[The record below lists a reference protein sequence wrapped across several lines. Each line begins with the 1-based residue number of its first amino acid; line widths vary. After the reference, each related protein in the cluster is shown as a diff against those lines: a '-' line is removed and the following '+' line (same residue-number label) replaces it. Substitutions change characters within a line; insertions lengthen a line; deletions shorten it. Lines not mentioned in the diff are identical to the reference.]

1 MSLLP
6 PPSRLVPDPGLEG
19 SVHLGMPHLVPG
31 GLSETWLLRHL
42 GDAHWQMLARQLGCA
57 PSRITDRAGAR
68 VYAAFRHVA
77 LEGLRLDAARE
88 DGRLEVRSHLWRLS
102 RTQVLSRHA
111 VMLDGASAGTAILVS
126 AFVRREAASNRR
138 ICRVEVPGLADLPD
152 WDGARPA
159 PLALPQVPEAARLP
173 FTPCPAEDFNGAG
186 FLYFSSYVGLAERA
200 LFAHAPALA
209 LGQTTRLRRI
219 AYHGN
224 IDPGDMV
231 EIWTQIADAP
241 QGGRICTTR
250 LVRAADGVAEGAIL
264 AELVALKAPAAP

>member
-6 PPSRLVPDPGLEG
+6 PLSRLVPDPGLEG

-42 GDAHWQMLARQLGCA
+42 GDAHWQMLARQLGCS
-57 PSRITDRAGAR
+57 PSRIADRSGTR
-68 VYAAFRHVA
+68 VYAAFRHVS

-88 DGRLEVRSHLWRLS
+88 DGRLAVRSHLWRLS

-111 VMLDGASAGTAILVS
+111 LMLDGAPAGTATLVS

-138 ICRVEVPGLADLPD
+138 ICRVEVPGLADLPE

-159 PLALPQVPEAARLP
+159 PLAVPQAPGGARLA
-173 FTPCPAEDFNGAG
+173 FTPCPAQDFNGAG

-200 LFAHAPALA
+200 LFSHAPARA
-209 LGQTTRLRRI
+209 TVTRSRHI

-224 IDPGDMV
+224 IDPGDAV
-231 EIWTQIADAP
+231 EILTQLADAP
-241 QGGRICTTR
+241 HGGTVCATR
-250 LVRAADGVAEGAIL
+250 LIRAGDHALL
-264 AELVALKAPAAP
+264 AEMVAVKSPAAP

>member
-6 PPSRLVPDPGLEG
+6 PPARLVLDPGLEG

-42 GDAHWQMLARQLGCA
+42 GDAHWRMLARQLGCA
-57 PSRITDRAGAR
+57 PSRIIDRAGAR
-68 VYAAFRHVA
+68 VYAAFRHVS
-77 LEGLRLDAARE
+77 LEGLRLDAAQE

-111 VMLDGASAGTAILVS
+111 LRLDGAAAGIAILVS

-138 ICRVEVPGLADLPD
+138 ICRVEVPGLADLPE

-159 PLALPQVPEAARLP
+159 PLVLPQAPEAARLT

-200 LFAHAPALA
+200 LFAHAPRLALA
-209 LGQTTRLRRI
+209 HTTRLRRI
-219 AYHGN
+219 AYHCN
-224 IDPGDMV
+224 IDPGDAV
-231 EIWTQIADAP
+231 EIRTHLADAP
-241 QGGRICTTR
+241 QGERTCTTR
-250 LVRAADGVAEGAIL
+250 LVRAADGVLL
-264 AELVALKAPAAP
+264 AEMVALKAPVAP

>member
-6 PPSRLVPDPGLEG
+6 PPSRLVTDPGLEG

-42 GDAHWQMLARQLGCA
+42 GDVHWQMLARQLGCA
-57 PSRITDRAGAR
+57 PSRITDRTGTR
-68 VYAAFRHVA
+68 VYAAFRHVT

-111 VMLDGASAGTAILVS
+111 LMLDGAAAGTAILVS

-159 PLALPQVPEAARLP
+159 PLVLPQAPEAARLT

-186 FLYFSSYVGLAERA
+186 FLYFSSYVSLAERA
-200 LFAHAPALA
+200 LFSHAPGLA
-209 LGQTTRLRRI
+209 RATTARGRRI
-219 AYHGN
+219 AYQGN
-224 IDPGDMV
+224 IDPGDAV
-231 EIWTQIADAP
+231 DILTHLADA
-241 QGGRICTTR
+241 QGGTLCTTR
-250 LVRAADGVAEGAIL
+250 LVRGGDAAVL
-264 AELVALKAPAAP
+264 AEMVALRTPAAP

>member
-6 PPSRLVPDPGLEG
+6 PPSHLVPDPGLAG

-42 GDAHWQMLARQLGCA
+42 GDVHWQMLARQLGCA
-57 PSRITDRAGAR
+57 PSRIADRTGAR

-111 VMLDGASAGTAILVS
+111 VALDGAPAGTATLVS

-138 ICRVEVPGLADLPD
+138 ICRVEVPGLADLPE
-152 WDGARPA
+152 WDGARLA
-159 PLALPQVPEAARLP
+159 PLALSQAPEAARLT
-173 FTPCPAEDFNGAG
+173 FTPCPSEDFNGAG

-200 LFAHAPALA
+200 LFAHAPACA
-209 LGQTTRLRRI
+209 GATTTRTRRV

-224 IDPGDMV
+224 IDPGDAV
-231 EIWTQIADAP
+231 EILTHLAP
-241 QGGRICTTR
+241 RAGGTVACTTR
-250 LVRAADGVAEGAIL
+250 LLRPADGTLL
-264 AELVALKAPAAP
+264 AEMVALKAPAAP